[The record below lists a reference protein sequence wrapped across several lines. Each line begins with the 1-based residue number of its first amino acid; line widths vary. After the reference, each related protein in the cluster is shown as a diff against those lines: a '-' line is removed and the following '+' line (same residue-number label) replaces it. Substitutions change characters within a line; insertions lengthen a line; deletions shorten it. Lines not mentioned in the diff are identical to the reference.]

1 VRKNCEF
8 KIDYDFL
15 KNEFPDEVY
24 DWVKFWAEKAPTRK
38 VIIDIN
44 KREYTYGELL
54 ELAKIQAVNLYELGV
69 KQGTLFATLEMNSA
83 NHFAVIIA
91 ASLLRA
97 TLVPLNWRLKNPE
110 LEYMVA
116 DSNPVVLLYGEKFQ
130 DNAFYLEKAVRVFS
144 LNEIS
149 QDGSR
154 GMKSREEMFNK
165 KIGELEMSR
174 GDYDKTVS
182 QHALLILYTAGTT
195 GFPKGAMVSERQTK
209 QNAINTVIDWGLSE
223 GERYILCAPLFHTGG
238 WNVLALPLLMTGGEI
253 VIHEKFDVEAT
264 LNDIEK
270 YKITLFFGVPTMFLS
285 LMESISFSSCNLSS
299 IKFLVSGGAPCPPYI
314 IETFSKKGL
323 VFRQGFGLTEV
334 GPNCF
339 TLPPEDAIRKIGSV
353 GFPMKASIAKLID
366 ENGNEITRENEVG
379 ELILAGE
386 HVCMGY
392 LGKPDEYKK
401 SNPDGFFRTGDYAMR
416 DSEGY
421 YYIAGRK
428 KEMFISGG
436 ENVYPKEIEDR
447 LTMLPEVTECAVVG
461 IPDPKWGEVG
471 LASVVLRNEY
481 FSNLAEIKI
490 PLENQIR
497 EHLKKNLAS
506 YKIPKK
512 IEFLD
517 ALPKNAVG
525 KIDKKQIRENHLSS
539 LAD

>member
-1 VRKNCEF
+1 MRKNCEF